1 MLTQQQNPTI
11 DSLSERILPILRRH
25 GVLKAALFGSV
36 ARGEENQTS
45 DVDLLLEYPEG
56 TTLLDVAR
64 IQLQLEEE
72 LGRPVDLVSPKYL
85 HDRIKERVLNEQ
97 IQIL

>member
-11 DSLSERILPILRRH
+11 DSLSERIAPILRRH

-85 HDRIKERVLNEQ
+85 HNRIKERVLNEQ